1 MTSILNAATWKCAE
15 GDTNSGCEDSKTI
28 SVNEPLKAVAYALL
42 RKLMDV
48 SRNNIFDRLYPD
60 FETVSSWTTFLY
72 TLKEKVPLGSRISKF
87 VQGYVDLTNAEGNAT
102 VIDGIPDELFAI
114 FKSSYQAR
122 SEAFDLFE
130 TFLKA
135 QAR

>member
-1 MTSILNAATWKCAE
+1 
-15 GDTNSGCEDSKTI
+15 
-28 SVNEPLKAVAYALL
+28 
-42 RKLMDV
+42 MDV

-87 VQGYVDLTNAEGNAT
+87 VQAYVDLTNAEGNAT
-102 VIDGIPDELFAI
+102 VIDRIPDELFAI
-114 FKSSYQAR
+114 FKSSYQPR

-130 TFLKA
+130 TFLKV